1 MSTRWYP
8 IYQKGNPQLRVYLPN
23 FFMKL
28 VRPDYKQP
36 PNIVKFIVSNEM
48 TDHDIKNYMEKI
60 YNVPIAHV
68 RSTIVTGEFRR
79 AGVDG
84 YIVKDDDFKT
94 AYITLPL
101 GETFEFPNLFPE
113 KIKEKKDKDEQ
124 ETQEVTRQGF
134 KKFLEKNK
142 NRPGVPGW
150 YSI

>member
-8 IYQKGNPQLRVYLPN
+8 IFQKGNPQLRVYLPN

-48 TDHDIKNYMEKI
+48 TNHDIRNYLEKI
-60 YNVPIAHV
+60 YKVKVADV
-68 RSTIVTGEFRR
+68 RSNIVTGEFKT
-79 AGVDG
+79 AGKEN
-84 YIVKDDDFKT
+84 YIVKDDDYKT
-94 AYITLPL
+94 AYVTLPL
-101 GETFEFPNLFPE
+101 GETFEFPKLISE
-113 KIKEKKDKDEQ
+113 TIKEKEEKTLNDTQKSLKDIQ
-124 ETQEVTRQGF
+124 

-142 NRPGVPGW
+142 NRHGLPGW